1 MHKLSPVHAYRREG
15 KLRLIELRLSNI
27 DQFFNLSSF
36 FNHKE
41 HQLIIINPDF

>member
-1 MHKLSPVHAYRREG
+1 M
-15 KLRLIELRLSNI
+15 LIQFNFLNI